1 MPIYFQAVKEVSAAK
16 SGVLTIPLV
25 AGMAISI
32 VFSGAA
38 TSIVGYY
45 TPFMFFTSILTPV
58 AAGLLTT
65 IEVNEKLVS
74 LSCYQALLGFSAGIG
89 FQAPQVAAQT
99 ILSHQDAPMGIAVVQ
114 FMQGLG
120 PAIFVS
126 AAQTLFTTRL
136 TADLGKFAPSL
147 NSTALETMGL
157 SDLKQHIGAENLQGV
172 LLGYDNAITQT
183 FYLPVALTC
192 LSLLGTVGMESR
204 SIKKKKQ

>member
-25 AGMAISI
+25 IGLAISL
-32 VFSGAA
+32 VFSGTA

-65 IEVNEKLVS
+65 IEINEKLAS
-74 LSCYQALLGFSAGIG
+74 LICYQALLGFSAGIG
-89 FQAPQVAAQT
+89 LQAPQVAAQT
-99 ILSHQDAPMGIAVVQ
+99 ILSQQDAPMGIAVVQ

-136 TADLGKFAPSL
+136 TTDLGKFAPSL

-157 SDLKQHIGAENLQGV
+157 SDLKQHMGAKNLQGV
-172 LLGYDNAITQT
+172 LLGYDKAITQT

-192 LSLLGTVGMESR
+192 LSFLGTVGMEWR
-204 SIKKKKQ
+204 SVKKKQQ